1 LAFAFDDRERVQR
14 RVRQAVPAADGTD
27 RGLDEIADNLEFP
40 GAAAGQPTC
49 ARELALER
57 DGLGRPARRQV

>member
-27 RGLDEIADNLEFP
+27 RGLDEAADDFEFP
-40 GAAAGQPTC
+40 GATAGEPTC
-49 ARELALER
+49 TRELAFEC

>member
-14 RVRQAVPAADGTD
+14 RVRQAVAATDGTD
-27 RGLDEIADNLEFP
+27 RGLDEVADDFEFP
-40 GAAAGQPTC
+40 GATAGEPTC
-49 ARELALER
+49 TRELAFEC